1 MAITEDDRNDLYNTV
16 RDKLSPRAAAT
27 MMELLPPV
35 GWADVATK
43 RDLDHL
49 REVLDRRFDAID
61 QRFADLPAIYATKGD
76 LQSMTRWLIGI
87 QVTLTAM
94 LGGVLGSVIVVAT
107 R

>member
-27 MMELLPPV
+27 IMELLPPV

-49 REVLDRRFDAID
+49 REVLELRLER
-61 QRFADLPAIYATKGD
+61 YATKDD
-76 LQSMTRWLIGI
+76 LQSMQRWLIG
-87 QVTLTAM
+87 VMVSLFMLFGGTLGT
-94 LGGVLGSVIVVAT
+94 LIVAT